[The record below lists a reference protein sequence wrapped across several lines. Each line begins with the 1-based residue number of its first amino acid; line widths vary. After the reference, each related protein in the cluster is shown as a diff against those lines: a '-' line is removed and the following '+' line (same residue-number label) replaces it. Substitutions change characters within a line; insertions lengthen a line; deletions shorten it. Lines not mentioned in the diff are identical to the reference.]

1 MENFKIKR
9 RHYKSVRNFV
19 AHHSYNVSSGS
30 MKKRANSTCFLQ
42 KNFSTRPD
50 KPKLVGSADGKLTK
64 IMFSIPG
71 KIAEKAGEPIWNIF
85 TNIFQNLPE
94 HTKIYLVIQSK
105 AMDFIQNW
113 VEQNMSTTRFEF
125 IETPQHIDITVWAE
139 DPYAIAEDLTTG
151 EKYFI
156 ESHSFPRWGDGFIGY
171 FASKKLNWN
180 RIITPF
186 YFEGGNMLVG
196 DDFFLIGADY
206 PLESIGHTSKMLN
219 IKEGESETEFLTRI
233 YNEHLDSTRKL
244 IYVGSTLPVPSNNT
258 KKIEINGE
266 EWEEIFFQNN
276 EGGTVQPL
284 FHIDMFIT
292 LAGRASNGKYRVL
305 VGDSRLAAEILDME
319 ILKYG
324 IPELFDDVAQG
335 LTNNGF
341 EVIRLPLPV
350 IYLDEPENKKRFW
363 YFTTYNNCLVE
374 IIDEKNKTIWLP
386 TYGYGEWEIL
396 KKTDERAREIFEE
409 LGFKVI
415 MLTDY
420 HPLAEGSGSLHCI
433 KKYLERV

>member
-1 MENFKIKR
+1 MGNFKIKK
-9 RHYKSVRNFV
+9 RHYNNVKDFV
-19 AHHSYNVSSGS
+19 AHHSYDVSSDS
-30 MKKRANSTCFLQ
+30 MKKRANSTYFLQ
-42 KNFSTRPD
+42 NNFSIRPG

-64 IMFSIPG
+64 IMFCIPG
-71 KIAEKAGEPIWNIF
+71 KIIEKSGEPIWNIF
-85 TNIFQNLPE
+85 TNIFKNLPE
-94 HTKIYLVIQSK
+94 HTKIYLVIQSQ
-105 AMDFIQNW
+105 AMAFIENW
-113 VEQNMSTTRFEF
+113 VEENMSETRFEF

-139 DPYAIAEDLTTG
+139 DPYTIADDLTTRK
-151 EKYFI
+151 KYFI
-156 ESHSFPRWGDGFIGY
+156 EPHSFPRWGDGFIGY
-171 FASKKLNWN
+171 FASRKLNWN
-180 RIITPF
+180 RIKTPF

-219 IKEGESETEFLTRI
+219 IKEGEPETDFLTRI
-233 YNEHLDSTRKL
+233 YNEYLDCTRKL
-244 IYVGSTLPVPSNNT
+244 IYVGSTLPVPSNDT
-258 KKIEINGE
+258 KKTEINGE

-292 LAGRASNGKYRVL
+292 LAGRASNGKYRIL
-305 VGDSRLAAEILDME
+305 VGDPRLAAEILDLD

-335 LTNNGF
+335 LINNGF

-350 IYLDEPENKKRFW
+350 IYLDEPEKKKRFW

-374 IIDEKNKTIWLP
+374 IIDENNKTIWLP
-386 TYGYGEWEIL
+386 TYGYGEWKIL
-396 KKTDERAREIFEE
+396 KKTDEKAREIFEKI
-409 LGFKVI
+409 GFKVI

-433 KKYLERV
+433 KKYLERE